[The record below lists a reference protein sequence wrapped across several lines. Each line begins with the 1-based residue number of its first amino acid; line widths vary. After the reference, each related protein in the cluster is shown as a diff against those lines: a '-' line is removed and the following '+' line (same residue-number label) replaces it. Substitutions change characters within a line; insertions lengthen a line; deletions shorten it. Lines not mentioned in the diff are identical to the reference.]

1 MAGRAAACLLLC
13 GLAGGHASAAV
24 NDRTSLAWVQHPG
37 AMLPPDTRVTDA
49 DGRAGRLGDVFGR
62 VPVIL
67 DLDYYHCPSLC
78 GVVRADVI
86 NALANSGLASGR
98 DYRFL
103 SLSIDPRETP
113 ADAAAA
119 RKTDLAQ
126 ASFAD
131 PASWRYVVAT
141 AAGIDTVADIVGFR
155 DRYDAVLKQFIHPAG
170 VVVLTKAGR
179 VSSYL
184 LGVGYSAGDMRAA
197 VLRAGDGG
205 IAQAALPILLLCF
218 HFDPNTGRYTLA
230 IVKLLKLLAAITIVT
245 IGGLLFLLSRRSRPA

>member
-1 MAGRAAACLLLC
+1 MIAWRSLAVLLMG
-13 GLAGGHASAAV
+13 GLAMAAV
-24 NDRTSLAWVQHPG
+24 NDRADLAWQPHPG
-37 AMLPPDTRVTDA
+37 ALLPLDTRVTDA
-49 DGRAGRLGDVFGR
+49 GGRPSHLGEVFGQ

-86 NALANSGLASGR
+86 SALANSGLASGR
-98 DYRFL
+98 DYRFV
-103 SLSIDPRETP
+103 SLSIDPKETS
-113 ADAAAA
+113 ADASAA
-119 RKTDLAQ
+119 RRADLAQ
-126 ASFAD
+126 APFAN
-131 PASWRYVVAT
+131 PASWQYFVAS
-141 AAGIDTVADIVGFR
+141 AAGIGAIAATVGFR

-230 IVKLLKLLAAITIVT
+230 IVKLLKLLAGLTIVT
-245 IGGLLFLLSRRSRPA
+245 IGGLLFVLSRKSRVA